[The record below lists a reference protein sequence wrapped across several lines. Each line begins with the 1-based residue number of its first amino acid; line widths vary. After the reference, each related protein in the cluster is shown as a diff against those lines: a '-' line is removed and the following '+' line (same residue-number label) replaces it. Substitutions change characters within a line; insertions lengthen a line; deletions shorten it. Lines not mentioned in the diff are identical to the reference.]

1 MRTKG
6 IAEEAIKKLE
16 FYVNKCDPSTVIHT
30 PLCTTLA
37 IKQELDIT
45 ETSKSGELS
54 VSKEGILMLK
64 KINDLER
71 DFVNKCSCMKMTSH
85 GRGEIVYGSPSPSPS
100 PSID

>member
-1 MRTKG
+1 MRTRG
-6 IAEEAIKKLE
+6 IAEAAIKKLE
-16 FYVNKCDPSTVIHT
+16 VYVNKCDPNTVIYA

-54 VSKEGILMLK
+54 VSKEGTLMLE

-71 DFVNKCSCMKMTSH
+71 DFVNKCSCMKRTSH
-85 GRGEIVYGSPSPSPS
+85 GRGEIVYGSPS
-100 PSID
+100 ID